1 MIKKTYNFDEKY
13 IQDPPPPQKKKNQG
27 GVFICSSISRNKNI
41 NIVGGGEGNG
51 VQKIAVIVYKTIKT
65 RICTEKTLFKYK

>member
-13 IQDPPPPQKKKNQG
+13 IQDPPPPKKKNQG